1 MSLLNFAGYCY
12 FQELEKLK
20 QENKEL
26 YEELLE
32 LRRQIQVKISHTT
45 NSLLQVFGQLGRDL
59 VAKKEIRSSPA
70 RVFRR
75 SSPLIESLEQL
86 FHSMHH
92 AIIKKNIDSLLV

>member
-45 NSLLQVFGQLGRDL
+45 NSLLQAFGQLGRDL
-59 VAKKEIRSSPA
+59 VAKNEIPLVARPRFPA
-70 RVFRR
+70 IVPTDREPGAAISQHASR
-75 SSPLIESLEQL
+75 
-86 FHSMHH
+86 HH
-92 AIIKKNIDSLLV
+92 KKKKKH